1 MKSKPTLQSRI
12 KRRAGNLELVVPP
25 SSAKMPAWWHLGR
38 RVWLH
43 IAAGSI
49 KVTPN
54 PKGPRGTRRYSA
66 RIRRSVF
73 SITGG
78 RS

>member
-1 MKSKPTLQSRI
+1 MKSRI
-12 KRRAGNLELVVPP
+12 KRRGGNLDLVVPP
-25 SSAKMPAWWHLGR
+25 SSAKMPAWWHLIR
-38 RVWLH
+38 RLWSQ

-49 KVTPN
+49 KVTPH
-54 PKGPRGTRRYSA
+54 PKGPWGTRRYSA